1 MRWRSPGRGE
11 LRLGAARDDTAL
23 DHHDLYALLG
33 VSSSATTEEIKL
45 AYREI
50 MKKCHPDVAVRR
62 ARFAFDATRESRPSA
77 ADFIDSGVDVF
88 AAFDEDDDETMT
100 SHVRGGN
107 GFSVSRRRDGDAFD
121 STRRD
126 DGHFLDD
133 GSNRLE
139 RDAAAAA
146 SLVNR
151 AWHVLRDANR
161 RATYDGARA
170 LFGSDARF
178 TDASG
183 RADPFTGAPRS
194 RNAKPTLPV
203 TLFVDEGLCVGC
215 KQCVHAA
222 PGTFAMDDELNVARG
237 RDAVERLGGECGKRR
252 AVLPEELHIQREQ
265 TRAASV
271 GVDPREPAETA
282 RDAVLGGVHV
292 RKRQG
297 AGGEPVRRRGAFR
310 EKKSR
315 ASKGREGKRRT
326 VAKKSRS
333 RSGAPASLERR
344 EPRRVWKRL
353 RVRVRVETRKK
364 RLRRRRKRRVFP
376 RLRVRCR

>member
-1 MRWRSPGRGE
+1 MASLAHASAGFATPRRGFAGKARARFNRRLDRLGSPRQPMRWRSPGRGE

-107 GFSVSRRRDGDAFD
+107 DFVSRRRDGDAFET
-121 STRRD
+121 SRD
-126 DGHFLDD
+126 DGRFHD

-170 LFGSDARF
+170 LFGSDARRVQ
-178 TDASG
+178 TVRPRRAWDVRDG
-183 RADPFTGAPRS
+183 RRAQR
-194 RNAKPTLPV
+194 R
-203 TLFVDEGLCVGC
+203 
-215 KQCVHAA
+215 
-222 PGTFAMDDELNVARG
+222 AR

-271 GVDPREPAETA
+271 RVDPREPAETA

-292 RKRQG
+292 WKRQR
-297 AGGEPVRRRGAFR
+297 AGGEPGRRGGAFR

-315 ASKGREGKRRT
+315 ASKGREGK
-326 VAKKSRS
+326 
-333 RSGAPASLERR
+333 
-344 EPRRVWKRL
+344 
-353 RVRVRVETRKK
+353 
-364 RLRRRRKRRVFP
+364 
-376 RLRVRCR
+376 